1 MAMAVTV
8 SVIALLVLL
17 AVFLWLR
24 RNSQKSQERP
34 VPDRPVAAAKSSAFH
49 AVSIRLGPNACSAAH
64 EMSGKRFLSGA
75 APRIP
80 LPDCN
85 VLECK
90 CRFVHY
96 KDRRTGDDRRSP
108 FGQGL
113 TGATGTHPVEQ
124 RQRDDRRSDDP
135 DDLY

>member
-1 MAMAVTV
+1 MTVTV
-8 SVIALLVLL
+8 SVIALLLLIAVL
-17 AVFLWLR
+17 LWLR
-24 RNSQKSQERP
+24 RNKQSSGERP
-34 VPDRPVAAAKSSAFH
+34 TPDRPAVAGKSTTFH
-49 AVSIRLGPNACSAAH
+49 AVSIKLGPNACAAAQ

-90 CRFVHY
+90 CRFVHH

-108 FGQGL
+108 FGHGFG
-113 TGATGTHPVEQ
+113 GATGTHPVEQ
-124 RQRDDRRSDDP
+124 RQSEDRRSDNSGD
-135 DDLY
+135 